1 MTTQPEA
8 LRLADALEKHSGI
21 YQAATE
27 LRRLHRH
34 ELVLQDWLDKT
45 NWVQETAQAGEL
57 GMHRAD
63 ALKKRIEKLEA
74 SNQELLAALKET
86 HACIL
91 GDHWGNALD
100 VLAYAINKAERTT
113 T

>member
-21 YQAATE
+21 YQAGAE
-27 LRRLHRH
+27 LRRLH
-34 ELVLQDWLDKT
+34 
-45 NWVQETAQAGEL
+45 
-57 GMHRAD
+57 
-63 ALKKRIEKLEA
+63 EA
-74 SNQELLAALKET
+74 NAELLAALKEA

-100 VLAYAINKAERTT
+100 VLAYEINKTKRTT

>member
-8 LRLADALEKHSGI
+8 LRLADCLETEKVGAILGDS
-21 YQAATE
+21 AAAE
-27 LRRLHRH
+27 LRRLH
-34 ELVLQDWLDKT
+34 E
-45 NWVQETAQAGEL
+45 
-57 GMHRAD
+57 
-63 ALKKRIEKLEA
+63 
-74 SNQELLAALKET
+74 SNTELLAALKEA